1 MIFFILQRPYIFFTI
16 SITMPKINL
25 EDILS
30 HIVEPLNQILNGEE
44 PNHPLDSAYSR
55 TQVERSKYNEDMSF
69 VFDDYENSVVGYR
82 ELYYTPDTA
91 AMFSKALT
99 RLYIELLTNPGDRMY
114 TDSKAYI
121 EGDVLRLNRQKAVD
135 NLRKWLREESHFEY
149 LFEKIDV
156 STLISRM
163 VEVEVYTGISSHPAA
178 SNFRHVFITAALRG
192 YKFDWENLYT
202 FAREEVR
209 CPPQNYI
216 KQKVEYCCV
225 VLAVSMVM
233 RSQPFKDKK
242 TALLHQLL
250 KDDTWVVL
258 YYLYSII
265 SGHVLDSEYLNLK
278 QVIDNFVNTWRKH
291 YAHLLLSCINFRDGK
306 CSNPQVQK
314 YLTERKSKVEAAV
327 KQENQKNYLDEL
339 FNVIMPRAEEVSYDN
354 DTFDLTSAERTL
366 KLREAQQHNKALL
379 EKLNALKFENTQ
391 LRAIHDM
398 AKEATAEGVRIESI
412 REMFQNINDYDK
424 AKQMFMEIDYYL
436 KKDPTW
442 KNHYDELRTIIEKK
456 DNSNRVSQ
464 NVTVNGDYIV
474 NKQVA
479 NEVNGVGKNSVGIN
493 FIKE

>member
-1 MIFFILQRPYIFFTI
+1 MGSLLEY
-16 SITMPKINL
+16 
-25 EDILS
+25 EDIVS
-30 HIVEPLNQILNGEE
+30 HVVEPLNQILNGEE
-44 PNHPLDSAYSR
+44 PNHPLVSAYSW
-55 TQVERSKYNEDMSF
+55 TQVEHSKYNEDESY

-82 ELYYTPDTA
+82 DLYCNMPDNA

-99 RLYIELLTNPGDRMY
+99 GLYIELLTNPVDRMH
-114 TDSKAYI
+114 TDTKAYL

-156 STLISRM
+156 STLIGRM
-163 VEVEVYTGISSHPAA
+163 VEVEVYTGISSRPAA
-178 SNFRHVFITAALRG
+178 SDFRHVFVTAALRG

-216 KQKVEYCCV
+216 RQKVEYCCV

-233 RSQPFKDKK
+233 RSQHLEDKK

-327 KQENQKNYLDEL
+327 KRENQKNDLDEL

-366 KLREAQQHNKALL
+366 ILREAQQHNKALL

-391 LRAIHDM
+391 LRAIRDM
-398 AKEATAEGVRIESI
+398 AKEAAEGVHIESI
-412 REMFQNINDYDK
+412 RKMFLDIEDYDK
-424 AKQMFMEIDYYL
+424 AKQMFMEMEYHL
-436 KKDPTW
+436 RKDETW
-442 KNHYDELRTIIEKK
+442 KNHYDELRSIIEEKK
-456 DNSNRVSQ
+456 NSNY
-464 NVTVNGDYIV
+464 NVKNVNFYSGAMNIE
-474 NKQVA
+474 NA
-479 NEVNGVGKNSVGIN
+479 NMK
-493 FIKE
+493 

>member
-1 MIFFILQRPYIFFTI
+1 MGSLLEY
-16 SITMPKINL
+16 
-25 EDILS
+25 EDIVS
-30 HIVEPLNQILNGEE
+30 HVVEPLNQILNGEE
-44 PNHPLDSAYSR
+44 PNHPLFSAYSR
-55 TQVERSKYNEDMSF
+55 TQVEHSKYNEDESY

-82 ELYYTPDTA
+82 DLYCNMPDNA

-99 RLYIELLTNPGDRMY
+99 GLYIELLTNPVDRMH
-114 TDSKAYI
+114 TDTKAYL

-156 STLISRM
+156 STLIGRM
-163 VEVEVYTGISSHPAA
+163 VEVEVYTGISSRPAA
-178 SNFRHVFITAALRG
+178 SDFRHVFVTAALRG

-216 KQKVEYCCV
+216 RQKVEYCCV

-233 RSQPFKDKK
+233 RSQHLEDKK

-327 KQENQKNYLDEL
+327 KRENQKNDLDEL

-366 KLREAQQHNKALL
+366 ILREAQQHNKALL

-391 LRAIHDM
+391 LRAIRDM
-398 AKEATAEGVRIESI
+398 AKEAAEGVHIESI
-412 REMFQNINDYDK
+412 RKMFLDIEDYDK
-424 AKQMFMEIDYYL
+424 AKQMFMEMEYHL
-436 KKDPTW
+436 RKDETW
-442 KNHYDELRTIIEKK
+442 KNHYDELRSIIEEKK
-456 DNSNRVSQ
+456 NSNY
-464 NVTVNGDYIV
+464 NVKNVNFYSGAMNIE
-474 NKQVA
+474 NA
-479 NEVNGVGKNSVGIN
+479 NMK
-493 FIKE
+493 

>member
-1 MIFFILQRPYIFFTI
+1 MGSLLKY
-16 SITMPKINL
+16 
-25 EDILS
+25 EDIVS
-30 HIVEPLNQILNGEE
+30 HVVEPLNQILNGEE

-55 TQVERSKYNEDMSF
+55 TQVEHSKYNEDESY

-82 ELYYTPDTA
+82 DLYCNMPDNA

-99 RLYIELLTNPGDRMY
+99 GLYIELLTHPGDRMH
-114 TDSKAYI
+114 TDTKAYL

-156 STLISRM
+156 STLIGRM
-163 VEVEVYTGISSHPAA
+163 VEVEVYTGISSRPAA
-178 SNFRHVFITAALRG
+178 SDFRHVFVTAALRG

-216 KQKVEYCCV
+216 RQKVEYCCV

-233 RSQPFKDKK
+233 RSQHLEDKK

-327 KQENQKNYLDEL
+327 KRENQKNDLDEL

-366 KLREAQQHNKALL
+366 ILREAQQHNKALL

-391 LRAIHDM
+391 LRAIRDM
-398 AKEATAEGVRIESI
+398 AKEAAEGVHIESI
-412 REMFQNINDYDK
+412 RKMFLDIEDYDK
-424 AKQMFMEIDYYL
+424 AKQMFMEMEYHL
-436 KKDPTW
+436 RKDETW
-442 KNHYDELRTIIEKK
+442 KNHYDELRSIIEEKK
-456 DNSNRVSQ
+456 NSNY
-464 NVTVNGDYIV
+464 NVKNVNFYSGAMNIE
-474 NKQVA
+474 NA
-479 NEVNGVGKNSVGIN
+479 NMK
-493 FIKE
+493 